1 MKKYLGYLCV
11 IIIGVA
17 LAITLISRCE
27 SIDNSVTKESN
38 VIELFA

>member
-1 MKKYLGYLCV
+1 MKKYLGYVCV

-17 LAITLISRCE
+17 LAFTLIARCE
-27 SIDNSVTKESN
+27 SIDNSVSKENN